1 MNYTMILVPIDFSD
15 TCTLAA
21 TRAAEIKNA
30 STIDCRVALLH
41 VVDYMP
47 PAHLQVELPESLSS
61 APRVLAD
68 AETRL
73 AKLKDEAGLVDADL
87 IVQIGHPREVIKEVQ
102 KNLGADLIIMAKHS
116 RRGLERMLGSVTN
129 GVANNTDCELL
140 VLPV

>member
-1 MNYTMILVPIDFSD
+1 MNFTTILVPIDFSD
-15 TCTLAA
+15 TCKLAA
-21 TRAAEIKNA
+21 KRAVEIQKD
-30 STIDCRVALLH
+30 SKIDCRVALLH

-47 PAHLQVELPESLSS
+47 PPHLQVELPENLSS

-68 AETRL
+68 AEERL
-73 AKLKDEAGLVDADL
+73 AELQSEVGLTNGEL

-129 GVANNTDCELL
+129 AVANNTDCELL